1 VFVCL
6 LGPAQHDKQSE
17 IKPVEPGQGN
27 ACEGK
32 ELTIYLSQQHFPL
45 IFLKE

>member
-1 VFVCL
+1 MSRQKRGRFPR
-6 LGPAQHDKQSE
+6 GASKEAE

-32 ELTIYLSQQHFPL
+32 E
-45 IFLKE
+45 